1 MATATAG
8 PRTASTGAAAARD
21 YWEQKSIA
29 YDCLHDR
36 LWVMVR
42 EVTRL
47 QPKSLLD
54 VGCATG
60 EVARAVLAR
69 LPGIDY
75 YGCDISHAAVAKLGR
90 PNVVQCDL
98 NHTGVPFANRR
109 FDCVV
114 ASGICEYVRDQG
126 AFLTQLAE
134 RLVPGGHLIVS
145 YINTGHIARRWR
157 RFRGKRPRDNATWQP
172 LVPLPQFETLLA
184 NAGLTVQRRI
194 ATNGRLSKTTDVAAR
209 FSPLR
214 AVCGTAPAL
223 LGRLAPQAVY
233 VARAPLS

>member
-1 MATATAG
+1 MGT
-8 PRTASTGAAAARD
+8 AAARD
-21 YWEQKSIA
+21 YWEQKSVA

-36 LWVMVR
+36 LWVMLR
-42 EVTRL
+42 EVARL
-47 QPKSLLD
+47 QPSSLLD

-60 EVARAVLAR
+60 EVARAVLASC
-69 LPGIDY
+69 PGIDY

-126 AFLTQLAE
+126 AFLKQLAE

-145 YINTGHIARRWR
+145 YINSGHIARRWR

-172 LVPLPQFETLLA
+172 LVSLPQFESLLE
-184 NAGLTVQRRI
+184 NAGLRIERRI
-194 ATNGRLSKTTDVAAR
+194 ATNGRLTKTTDGAAKL
-209 FSPLR
+209 SLLR
-214 AVCGTAPAL
+214 AACQLVPTL
-223 LGRLAPQAVY
+223 LPLVAPQAIY
-233 VARAPLS
+233 FAQRTS

>member
-1 MATATAG
+1 MGT
-8 PRTASTGAAAARD
+8 AAARD
-21 YWEQKSIA
+21 YWEQKSVA

-36 LWVMVR
+36 LWVMLR

-47 QPKSLLD
+47 QPRSLLD
-54 VGCATG
+54 VGCAAG

-69 LPGIDY
+69 CPGIDY

-114 ASGICEYVRDQG
+114 ASGICEYVRNQG
-126 AFLTQLAE
+126 AFLRQLAE

-145 YINTGHIARRWR
+145 YVNTGHIARRWR
-157 RFRGKRPRDNATWQP
+157 RFLGKRSRDNATWQA
-172 LVPLPQFETLLA
+172 LVSLPQFETLLA

-194 ATNGRLSKTTDVAAR
+194 ATNGRLTETTNFAAQ

-214 AVCGTAPAL
+214 AVCRIAPAL
-223 LGRLAPQAVY
+223 LDRLAPQAVY
-233 VARAPLS
+233 VAGVPLS